1 MWIRIHKEPEYGS
14 NLDPDPQHCI
24 ILWLGSCIRGIDSL
38 HCYVH
43 TINVS
48 VSCTFSSL
56 IFCSKHSTW
65 ATNEQAKSFQWAL
78 WVFAKIF
85 TCKVLHLRVRTVNYF
100 ADIPCQ
106 HSVAKSFYPVH
117 MGPAWTLRF
126 FTRKGSN
133 GDSHKTLSLYYYY
146 FFLSVLFLVDTVW
159 QKDIYYQKGF
169 FNLIGTF
176 YYKI

>member
-1 MWIRIHKEPEYGS
+1 MK
-14 NLDPDPQHCI
+14 LA
-24 ILWLGSCIRGIDSL
+24 L
-38 HCYVH
+38 HEVKIN
-43 TINVS
+43 INVS
-48 VSCTFSSL
+48 ADATLKIPFKYTIFFIMNLKIIKKTIVLKIDYYFVTFSSL

-85 TCKVLHLRVRTVNYF
+85 ACKVLHLRVRAVNFF
-100 ADIPCQ
+100 ADILCQ